1 MAWHASEGVA
11 SGDITTQKERMSTL
25 SEEDLKVHLPRA
37 GAFGLD
43 QDEEFFEIE
52 EDGGRRRIR
61 CHDYGEIYA
70 VPGLY
75 ERIFAEVLSCRS
87 PQVVVDLLDRTLESE
102 ATAVD
107 NLRAVDLGAGN
118 GMVGEELARIG
129 ADSIVGLDLLEEA
142 KEAAERD
149 RPGIYDAYH
158 ALNLTDLDPAVR
170 AELEARGFNCLT
182 CVAALGFGDMPPEAF
197 RAAYDLVAPGGWIA
211 FNIRD
216 QFVSG
221 NDASGFARL
230 LERMFAGG
238 ELVEHAR
245 HRYRHRVSVSGE
257 PLHYV
262 AVIAQ
267 KAG

>member
-1 MAWHASEGVA
+1 
-11 SGDITTQKERMSTL
+11 MSTL

-37 GAFGLD
+37 GAHGLP

-52 EDGGRRRIR
+52 EDGERRRIR

-75 ERIFAEVLSCRS
+75 ERIFTEVLSCRS
-87 PQVVVDLLDRTLESE
+87 PRVVVELLDETLAREDADPSE
-102 ATAVD
+102 
-107 NLRAVDLGAGN
+107 LRAVDLGAGN

-129 ADSIVGLDLLEEA
+129 AESIVGVDVLDEA

-149 RPGIYDAYH
+149 RPGLYDVYH
-158 ALNLTDLDPAVR
+158 ALNLTELDQDVR
-170 AELEARGFNCLT
+170 RDLEARGFNCLT
-182 CVAALGFGDMPPEAF
+182 CVAALGFGDMPPDAF
-197 RAAYDLVAPGGWIA
+197 RAAYELVAPGGWIA

-216 QFVSG
+216 QFIDRD
-221 NDASGFARL
+221 DASGFAKL
-230 LERMFAGG
+230 LGRMFAEG
-238 ELVEHAR
+238 ELAEHAR
-245 HRYRHRVSVSGE
+245 HRYQHRLSVNGE
-257 PLHYV
+257 PLYYV

>member
-1 MAWHASEGVA
+1 M
-11 SGDITTQKERMSTL
+11 
-25 SEEDLKVHLPRA
+25 
-37 GAFGLD
+37 
-43 QDEEFFEIE
+43 
-52 EDGGRRRIR
+52 
-61 CHDYGEIYA
+61 
-70 VPGLY
+70 
-75 ERIFAEVLSCRS
+75 
-87 PQVVVDLLDRTLESE
+87 VVDLLDRTLESE

-158 ALNLTDLDPAVR
+158 ALNLTDLEPAVR

-221 NDASGFARL
+221 KDSSGFARL
-230 LERMFAGG
+230 LERMFSGG